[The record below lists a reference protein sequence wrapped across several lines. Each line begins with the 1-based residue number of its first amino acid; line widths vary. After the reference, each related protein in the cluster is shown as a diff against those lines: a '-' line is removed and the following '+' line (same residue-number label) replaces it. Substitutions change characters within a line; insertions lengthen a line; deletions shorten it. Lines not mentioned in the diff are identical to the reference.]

1 MAKTTFNSPEFVKQA
16 ESLSSRSANFN
27 TATQRS
33 TTPGMN
39 GFNKSQ
45 RSAADTSN
53 YALSTNPLVQR
64 SMAEDSRNFTE
75 DARRFD
81 AGLGYK
87 TGADIRA
94 NDTQRLG
101 VSANLEGNKYNADA
115 GVRSTQIGADASR
128 YNADASV
135 RATGL
140 NADANKYGA
149 DRAVDQ
155 ARIGADA
162 NRFSALL
169 GAGTST
175 INSTQYRPSFN
186 R

>member
-1 MAKTTFNSPEFVKQA
+1 MAKTSFNSPEFAKQA
-16 ESLSSRSANFN
+16 ESLNSRSANFN
-27 TATQRS
+27 TASQRS
-33 TTPGMN
+33 TTSGVSDLS
-39 GFNKSQ
+39 KSYLNAGSTTANTINSDPIFQ
-45 RSAADTSN
+45 RLN
-53 YALSTNPLVQR
+53 YQ
-64 SMAEDSRNFTE
+64 DSRNFTE
-75 DARRFD
+75 DSRRFD
-81 AGLGYK
+81 ATLSAK
-87 TGADIRA
+87 KGALMGEQE
-94 NDTQRLG
+94 TQRFG

-140 NADANKYGA
+140 NADASRYGA

-169 GAGTST
+169 GAGTTT